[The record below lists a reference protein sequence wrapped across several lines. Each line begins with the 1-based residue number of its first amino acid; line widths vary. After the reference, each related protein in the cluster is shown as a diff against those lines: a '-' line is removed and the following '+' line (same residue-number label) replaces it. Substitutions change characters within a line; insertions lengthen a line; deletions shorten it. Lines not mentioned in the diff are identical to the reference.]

1 MRHFIANNAAN
12 FAANIS
18 IKCRTAKFS
27 VKNRGAQ
34 IKQASANLRKMSE
47 KLSFRS

>member
-27 VKNRGAQ
+27 VKNRGDR
-34 IKQASANLRKMSE
+34 IKKGNR
-47 KLSFRS
+47 